1 MKSIRVK
8 EIRNETE
15 KLEKIHSNKHQQELR
30 KEILESDHK
39 GMPSPEKERSIASCS
54 DLQMS
59 PIHMQR
65 DEEKLSEQEAASSPV
80 PIAPSPPT
88 FFKCDYW
95 IMGSGPC
102 GLMSG
107 KTFNCKSDLRC
118 HMHEVHG
125 QCLDFHLPNPP
136 PCPLPGCK

>member
-1 MKSIRVK
+1 MSEKSVIVVK
-8 EIRNETE
+8 PKCDPCGESFNSEE
-15 KLEKIHSNKHQQELR
+15 ELR
-30 KEILESDHK
+30 AHSESDHK

-80 PIAPSPPT
+80 PIAPPPPT

-95 IMGSGPC
+95 ILGTGPC

-125 QCLDFHLPNPP
+125 KCLDFHLPNPP

>member
-1 MKSIRVK
+1 MSEWAIVVVK
-8 EIRNETE
+8 HKCDPSGASFNSDKE
-15 KLEKIHSNKHQQELR
+15 LCVHS
-30 KEILESDHK
+30 ESDHK

-54 DLQMS
+54 VLQIS

-65 DEEKLSEQEAASSPV
+65 DEDKLSEQEAAPSPV
-80 PIAPSPPT
+80 PITPPPPT

-95 IMGSGPC
+95 ILGTGPC
-102 GLMSG
+102 GIFSG
-107 KTFNCKSDLRC
+107 GTFNCKSDLRR